1 MAWTYISTASRMSQ
15 AMGLHR
21 IASQQDHSFDSETR
35 QKSKLFWAMFILEKN
50 LSLQLGRSSTL
61 RDHDITVPLRAIKMG
76 YQIGGSLGVL
86 SPKWLRISQI
96 EGRVYDEIYS
106 PEALHQGSNTR
117 NSRAR
122 GLIADM
128 KEIINDT
135 DPYESE
141 FLQERR
147 RVLGNTIDDILIQCD
162 KISHLSLMCLIYR
175 SICQNNEPFC
185 EECISTAREALEEHT
200 RSMSL
205 IDSRDTHLF
214 DMCINWTLLSSTF
227 VPFFVII
234 CNVIWTLNTADLEL
248 LGSLVSSLQAGQD
261 RDTSSTNH
269 LLKTFKPL
277 YNAAFKYFEAKSHST
292 SGAVPD
298 NITFEMAYHQTAPV
312 ADPVQWHNISAL
324 TSLDQF
330 MSHSA
335 PSTTMALDSTGF
347 TDLRNSSSTSQSQ
360 PTGAAIDDTNLAQSS
375 TAHQI
380 TEARMQA
387 AQLEEWFL
395 QSRHVMD
402 MMEDA
407 RRDG

>member
-15 AMGLHR
+15 ALGLHR
-21 IASQQDHSFDSETR
+21 IASQQDHRFDSETR

-61 RDHDITVPLRAIKMG
+61 RDHDITVPLKAIKMG

-106 PEALHQGSNTR
+106 PEALHQGANTR

-122 GLIADM
+122 SLIADL

-135 DPYESE
+135 DSCESD

-147 RVLGNTIDDILIQCD
+147 QVLGNTIDDIFIQCD
-162 KISHLSLMCLIYR
+162 KISNLSLMCLIYR
-175 SICQNNEPFC
+175 SVCQNNVPFC

-214 DMCINWTLLSSTF
+214 GMTLLSSTF
-227 VPFFVII
+227 VPFFVIL
-234 CNVIWTLNTADLEL
+234 CNAIWTVNTADLEH
-248 LGSLVSSLQAGQD
+248 LGSLVSSLEAGQD
-261 RDTSSTNH
+261 RDTFSANH

-277 YNAAFKYFEAKSHST
+277 YNAAFKYIEAKSHSA
-292 SGAVPD
+292 SGSMSE
-298 NITFEMAYHQTAPV
+298 NITFEMIYHQTAPV
-312 ADPVQWHNISAL
+312 TDPVQWHNISAL

-335 PSTTMALDSTGF
+335 PSATMALDGTGF
-347 TDLRNSSSTSQSQ
+347 ADLNNNGSISQPQ
-360 PTGAAIDDTNLAQSS
+360 PTGINTDGGNLPQSS
-375 TAHQI
+375 TNHQI
-380 TEARMQA
+380 TGASTQA
-387 AQLEEWFL
+387 SQLGEWFL
-395 QSRHVMD
+395 QSRHAMG

-407 RRDG
+407 RRDS

>member
-122 GLIADM
+122 GLITDM

-214 DMCINWTLLSSTF
+214 DMTLLSSTF

-234 CNVIWTLNTADLEL
+234 CNAIWTLNTADLEL

-261 RDTSSTNH
+261 RNTSSTNH

-277 YNAAFKYFEAKSHST
+277 YNAAFKYIEAKSHST

>member
-1 MAWTYISTASRMSQ
+1 
-15 AMGLHR
+15 MGLHR

-162 KISHLSLMCLIYR
+162 KISHLSLM
-175 SICQNNEPFC
+175 
-185 EECISTAREALEEHT
+185 
-200 RSMSL
+200 
-205 IDSRDTHLF
+205 
-214 DMCINWTLLSSTF
+214 TLLSSTF

-234 CNVIWTLNTADLEL
+234 CNAIWTLNTADLEL

-277 YNAAFKYFEAKSHST
+277 YNAAFKYIEAKSHST

>member
-61 RDHDITVPLRAIKMG
+61 RDHDITVPLKAIKMG

-86 SPKWLRISQI
+86 SPKWLRMSQI

-106 PEALHQGSNTR
+106 PEALHQCASTR

-122 GLIADM
+122 SLIADL
-128 KEIINDT
+128 KETVNDT
-135 DPYESE
+135 DSYESE
-141 FLQERR
+141 FPQERR
-147 RVLGNTIDDILIQCD
+147 RILGNTIDDIFIQCD

-175 SICQNNEPFC
+175 SICQNDVPFC

-214 DMCINWTLLSSTF
+214 DMTLLSSTF
-227 VPFFVII
+227 VPFFAIL
-234 CNVIWTLNTADLEL
+234 CNAIWTVNTVDLEL
-248 LGSLVSSLQAGQD
+248 LGSLVSSLEAGQD
-261 RDTSSTNH
+261 RDTFSANH
-269 LLKTFKPL
+269 LLKTFQPL
-277 YNAAFKYFEAKSHST
+277 YNAAFKYIEAKSHSA
-292 SGAVPD
+292 SRAVSD
-298 NITFEMAYHQTAPV
+298 NITFEMIYHQTAPV
-312 ADPVQWHNISAL
+312 ADPVHWHNISAL

-335 PSTTMALDSTGF
+335 SSAAMALDGTGF
-347 TDLRNSSSTSQSQ
+347 TDLNSSSSASQ
-360 PTGAAIDDTNLAQSS
+360 PQPTEATIDDTNLAQSS
-375 TAHQI
+375 NAHQI

-387 AQLEEWFL
+387 TQLEEWFL
-395 QSRHVMD
+395 QSRHIMD

-407 RRDG
+407 RDS